1 MERLYNELELLI
13 SNIEDINLKTHLIQY
28 KRSIKAILDYY
39 NDGNELIRDRI
50 INDNI
55 FTELVYDKIISN
67 INSNNYKKAN
77 FLISK
82 EVLRMKMM
90 LFYFNKGI
98 YTNDVLTQDIA
109 LDTLV
114 EYQKQ
119 YLKKEG
125 IKVGKKFNYKDLDL
139 SDEDI
144 TRISCMVVHPAF
156 IEYKKEF
163 IK

>member
-1 MERLYNELELLI
+1 MERLYNELELLT

-55 FTELVYDKIISN
+55 FTELVYDKIMSN

>member
-55 FTELVYDKIISN
+55 FTELVYDKIMSN